1 MLNKSHLKR
10 SKKKTGLKSLL
21 LYFIVI
27 VFLSVLAYGY
37 KMFNAH
43 LQESFSKFELED
55 IHISGNHILADEQ
68 VLKIL
73 GLESGSK
80 LLEISALTVIE
91 KLKKS
96 PYVRAVNAVYSLP
109 STLRI
114 NIQERKPIAF
124 LYGRGLNMIDE
135 ESFILPVPETNISWN
150 LPVITGIKEKL
161 GLQGAVTISPQVK
174 LAVKITRYLNVVDMP
189 LREMVSEI
197 SFANKNYIE
206 MGLTGSSTII
216 KVDYENYPEQLF
228 IASRYIKDYVDFDQ
242 MDKLE
247 YVDVR
252 FNGQIII
259 KEIKV

>member
-10 SKKKTGLKSLL
+10 PKKKKGLKSLL
-21 LYFIVI
+21 IYFSAIAV
-27 VFLSVLAYGY
+27 LSVLAYGY
-37 KMFNAH
+37 KMFNTH
-43 LQESFSKFELED
+43 LQDSLSKFELED
-55 IHISGNHILADEQ
+55 IHISGNHILANEK

-80 LLEISALTVIE
+80 LLEISPAEVIT

-161 GLQGAVTISPQVK
+161 GLQGAVTISSKVLQ
-174 LAVKITRYLNVVDMP
+174 AVKITRYMSLVDMP

-197 SFANKNYIE
+197 SFSNKDYIE
-206 MGLTGSSTII
+206 IGLTGSSTII
-216 KVDYENYPEQLF
+216 KIDYEEYQEQLF
-228 IASRYIKDYVDFDQ
+228 IASRYIKDYVNFDQ
-242 MDKLE
+242 LDQLE